1 MIRRTLPPDPP
12 RLISTLLLALLTA
25 CTRPAADA
33 SSDAGDTPT
42 TRPNIILISI
52 DTLRADHLGC
62 YGYPRDTSPRIDAL
76 ARESLRFQYAYAQ
89 ASWTLPSHMCLMTS
103 QYPHVHGVQ
112 RESQSLADAG
122 VTLAEALSAGGY
134 HTAAFISWIYV
145 SRKFGFAQGFD
156 EFTELLPT
164 KDQIDNATTAAYKA
178 EEVSDRAARW
188 LDKQSPDK
196 PFFLFVHYFDPHID
210 YDPPPPFDALFDR
223 GYAGSASGKY
233 AWLSTFIKELHHQP
247 RRIAPRDLEHVV
259 ALYDGE
265 IRYVDTYVGQLLD
278 ALQRKVGLDNCLI
291 VLTSDHGEE
300 LDDHGSME
308 GHQWT
313 LYEEVIRVPL
323 IIRPPGRRPRTAV
336 VETPVELIDVASTL
350 LASAGVATPTAF
362 QGGNLFDLPSRGL
375 PAARP
380 LFGEIQ
386 RHNRR
391 QFVRNGRYKLIH
403 TDDIGKNS
411 RGVPVVAGHELYDLS
426 ADPRE
431 TVNLARDNAELVRT
445 LTAELEQMLTLTP
458 ESGRTA
464 PRAASLSDTERR
476 QLESLGYVGA
486 GQPAPAP

>member
-1 MIRRTLPPDPP
+1 MPPVSVVAKS
-12 RLISTLLLALLTA
+12 RLVGSLLLALA
-25 CTRPAADA
+25 AGCSRPASESAP
-33 SSDAGDTPT
+33 AGDAPPT
-42 TRPNIILISI
+42 HPNIVLISI

-76 ARESLRFQYAYAQ
+76 ARAGVRFEHAYAQ

-122 VTLAEALSAGGY
+122 LTLAEVLSRGGY

-156 EFTELLPT
+156 EFVELLPP
-164 KDQIDNATTAAYKA
+164 KDQIDNATTAAFKA
-178 EEVSDRAARW
+178 EEVSDRAVRW
-188 LDKQSPDK
+188 LDKRPADR

-223 GYAGSASGKY
+223 DHAGRASGKY
-233 AWLSTFIKELHHQP
+233 AWLSPYIKELHQQP

-278 ALQRKVGLDNCLI
+278 ALQQKVGLENCLI

-313 LYEEVIRVPL
+313 LYEEVVRVPL
-323 IIRPPGRRPRTAV
+323 IIRPPGRRPAAAV
-336 VETPVELIDVASTL
+336 VETPVELIDVATSL
-350 LASAGVATPTAF
+350 LAQVGISPPDAF
-362 QGGNLFDLPSRGL
+362 QGGNVFDLTDRGFES
-375 PAARP
+375 PRP

-391 QFVRNGRYKLIH
+391 QFVRSGRYKLIH

-411 RGVPVVAGHELYDLS
+411 RGVPVVAGSELYDLS
-426 ADPRE
+426 TDPRE
-431 TVNLARDNAELVRT
+431 TRDLASQNAELVRT
-445 LTAELEQMLTLTP
+445 LTADLERMQVLVP
-458 ESGRTA
+458 ESGSAA
-464 PRAASLSDTERR
+464 PQPAGLSEIERR

-486 GQPAPAP
+486 GQPTTPP